1 MTPCHPEPP
10 DTLVI
15 LRRQNTPPCHP
26 EPPAAAKDLSIT
38 GCLTTRKSVSDRQ
51 YFVYVLA
58 SRSRVLYVGVTND
71 LERRVFEHK
80 QKLIPGFTAEYDIDR
95 LIYFESTPD
104 VLAAIQ
110 REKQLKG
117 WKRSRKVA
125 LIESVNPH
133 WEDLSFHRADEET
146 PRRKARDP
154 SLRSG

>member
-1 MTPCHPEPP
+1 MPHDKKECVGPA
-10 DTLVI
+10 V
-15 LRRQNTPPCHP
+15 LR
-26 EPPAAAKDLSIT
+26 L
-38 GCLTTRKSVSDRQ
+38 
-51 YFVYVLA
+51 
-58 SRSRVLYVGVTND
+58 RSRKQISSPLRGVTND

-117 WKRSRKVA
+117 WKTYRKVA

-133 WEDLSFHRADEET
+133 WEDLSFRRADEET